1 MHHNDIQVPKPVTKK
16 PWITPVAQS
25 VTLSPQAS
33 DALT

>member
-1 MHHNDIQVPKPVTKK
+1 MQRDEQHMPGTGDKK
-16 PWITPVAQS
+16 PWVKPVAQS

>member
-1 MHHNDIQVPKPVTKK
+1 MNRDDQSLPSPAEKK
-16 PWITPVAQS
+16 PWVKPVAQS